1 MALHSREISPK
12 SRTLLLIG
20 AIICIVVVAAAALL
34 FLSACNTDAEPT
46 NESANSAEELE
57 ATETQNFVSYNPEAI
72 ATIQDSAEGTS
83 GDMYSHL
90 WFISGTIT
98 NIDDNSEVITVMV
111 DTSSDYSQYLMSE
124 IYIDNSASPDGSIAY
139 SVGDVV
145 EIRFL
150 PEPEEGLIKPTE
162 MYAV

>member
-12 SRTLLLIG
+12 SRTLLLVG
-20 AIICIVVVAAAALL
+20 SIICIVAIAASALS
-34 FLSACNTDAEPT
+34 FLTACNADAQPT

-57 ATETQNFVSYNPEAI
+57 VTETQSFVSYNSEAI
-72 ATIQDSAEGTS
+72 ATIQGSAEGKS
-83 GDMYSHL
+83 GDIYSHL
-90 WFISGTIT
+90 WFVSGTIT
-98 NIDDNSEVITVMV
+98 NINDGSGIITVAV
-111 DTSSDYSQYLMSE
+111 DASSDYSQYLMSE
-124 IYIDNSASPDGSIAY
+124 IYIDNSASSDGSSAY

-162 MYAV
+162 MYTV